1 MKKIMY
7 IFLTG
12 LLAVSCDKGDLNLV
26 NPNEPGLD
34 ALATEEGCTRLAY
47 SVWVPLRDNTFWWFA
62 IADHNIM
69 GDVLT
74 ISAGNFAW
82 RWCNQTEYIILP
94 DGTTYYPPSGTS
106 QPIELRNR
114 NDRSFGTDNT
124 FSHEWIPVYGVIQTA
139 NFVLE
144 NLDNVTFSGTEAA
157 AAVKK
162 NTIKCWAYW
171 WIGWGYSRI
180 ASIYAQGLIVD
191 KYNSTNSNYV
201 DYNTLLNEAS
211 NNFEAAKT
219 ILATISEDDESY
231 FGILTKLIPSY
242 LVAGRGGIFTPQMW
256 SRNINTYLAR
266 NILAN
271 KYADDLT
278 AQDLTNIET
287 LCNNGIKDDDYIFTL
302 RAQALD
308 DLVYNTAWAP
318 YRILIGWENVSERWV
333 QDLKAGDARRTRNV
347 IPLTPVNF
355 NPRGRGIQYGTRWT
369 LRPIESGGDYAST
382 VSNLAELA
390 YCGTY
395 EENQLM
401 LAEVKIRGDQI
412 DEGLA
417 HIDNVRNY
425 QNAGLA
431 AVANTG
437 LSKDQALEELRK
449 ERRIGLF
456 INGTAFYDA
465 RRWRLLGT
473 NPGRTKAVVLTSST
487 AIDSCTIK
495 YGYLER
501 WDLPANETDFNPVVS
516 VSSGLKTGKI
526 TQE

>member
-1 MKKIMY
+1 MKKLIY
-7 IFLTG
+7 IILIG
-12 LLAVSCDKGDLNLV
+12 LLAVSCEKNDLKLV

-47 SVWVPLRDNTFWWFA
+47 SVWVPLRDNTFWWFV

-69 GDVLT
+69 GDALT
-74 ISAGNFAW
+74 ISAGNFGW
-82 RWCNQTEYIILP
+82 RWGNQTEQITLP
-94 DGTTYYPPSGTS
+94 DGTVYYPPNGST
-106 QPIELRNR
+106 QPVELRNR
-114 NDRSFGTDNT
+114 NDRSYGQDNI

-144 NLDNVTFSGTEAA
+144 NVENASFAGTDEAVA
-157 AAVKK
+157 IKK
-162 NTIKCWAYW
+162 NTLKCWAYW
-171 WIGWGYSRI
+171 WKGWGYSRI
-180 ASIYAQGLIVD
+180 ASVHAQGIIVD
-191 KYNSTNSNYV
+191 KYNATNPDYV
-201 DYNTLLNEAS
+201 SYSDLLIEAK
-211 NNFEAAKT
+211 NNFDAAKD
-219 ILATISEDDESY
+219 ILASIDEDNEPY
-231 FGILTKLIPSY
+231 FAILSKLVPSY
-242 LVAGRGGIFTPQMW
+242 LVAGRGGLFTPQMW
-256 SRNINTYLAR
+256 IRNINTYLAR
-266 NILAN
+266 NILVN

-278 AQDLTNIET
+278 AQDISDIET
-287 LCNNGIKDDDYIFTL
+287 LCNNGIGDGDYIFTA

-318 YRILIGWENVSERWV
+318 YRLLVGWENVSERWV
-333 QDLKAGDARRTRNV
+333 QDFKPGDARRTRNV
-347 IPLTPVNF
+347 MPLATVNY

-369 LRPIESGGDYAST
+369 LRPIENGGDYAST

-401 LAEVKIRGDQI
+401 LAEAKIRTDQI

-425 QNAGLA
+425 QNASLA
-431 AVANTG
+431 AVSGTG
-437 LSKDQALEELRK
+437 LTKAQALEELRE
-449 ERRIGLF
+449 ERRIALF

-465 RRWRLLGT
+465 RRWKLLGT
-473 NPGRTKAVVLTSST
+473 NPGRAKAVVLTSPT
-487 AIDSCTIK
+487 AIDSCAIK

-516 VSSGLKTGKI
+516 ATSRLINGTIVP
-526 TQE
+526 E